1 MSRRGDNIHKRKDGR
16 WEGRYKA
23 GTNEKGK
30 AVYRSIY
37 SKSYAECRAKL
48 EKCKNNQNAIQPKQP
63 IVKFKDVLDSWINN
77 NRIRIKGSTLLKYEH
92 LINTHIVPD
101 LGHYKI
107 FDLNSAIINEF
118 LDKKLNCGSKKDGNS
133 LSPSYV
139 RTMAIIIDS
148 ALNYAVK
155 EELCLP
161 LKSPINKPPFQKR
174 ELSVLTIDEQKKIEQ
189 ILEKDN
195 SKVALGTIIAF
206 HTGLRIGEVCALHW
220 DDIDLNNDIIYVNH
234 TVSRETSKSNDN
246 EHKTQ
251 LVLSS
256 PKTNT
261 SKRIIP
267 ISSSLKLILENAFSH
282 NSFVVSNSDTF
293 VDTRT
298 FDYQFKKLFKT
309 YKISCIGFHT
319 IRHTFATRCLQAG
332 MDVKTLSEILGH
344 ASATTTLNTYV
355 HPSLEVKRSQLEK
368 VFTTGT

>member
-23 GTNEKGK
+23 GTNENGK
-30 AVYRSIY
+30 AIYRSIY

-48 EKCKNNQNAIQPKQP
+48 ERCKNKQITVQTKQS
-63 IVKFKDVLDSWINN
+63 IVKFKDVLEFWINN
-77 NRIRIKGSTLLKYEH
+77 NRIRIKGSTLLKYEY
-92 LINTHIVPD
+92 LINTHIVPA

-107 FDLNSAIINEF
+107 FDLNSTIINEF
-118 LDKKLNCGSKKDGNS
+118 LDKKLNCGSKKDGYS

-148 ALNYAVK
+148 AMNYAVR

-161 LKSPINKPPFQKR
+161 LKSPINKPLLQKR

-189 ILEKDN
+189 ILEKDK
-195 SKVALGTIIAF
+195 SKVALGTMIAF

-234 TVSRETSKSNDN
+234 TVSREISDDN

-267 ISSSLKLILENAFSH
+267 ISSSLKPILENAFSR

-332 MDVKTLSEILGH
+332 MDVKILSEILGH
-344 ASATTTLNTYV
+344 SSATTTLNTYV

-368 VFTTGT
+368 VFTMGT